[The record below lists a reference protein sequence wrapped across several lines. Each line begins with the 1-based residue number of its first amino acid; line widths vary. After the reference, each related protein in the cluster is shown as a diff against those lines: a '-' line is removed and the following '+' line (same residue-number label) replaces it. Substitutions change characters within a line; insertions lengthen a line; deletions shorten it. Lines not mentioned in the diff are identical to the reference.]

1 MFRAAIIEQ
10 LVSGDYRKRK
20 EVFIQSGNK
29 IQNTGVGF
37 MEFFI
42 SDVLS
47 KNQVMKKS
55 IFVAVAVLGGS
66 VAFAQKKEQQPPPPP
81 PPPVVIVNEVPP
93 PPPPPQVPKP
103 KEALPKD
110 YQAFLKRNPT
120 VKGIDWN
127 NSKVRIRLKSGK
139 EETFDMNNKEDVERL
154 KNQYGEL
161 PAPPPPP
168 PPPPPPAPK
177 APNKISQA

>member
-1 MFRAAIIEQ
+1 
-10 LVSGDYRKRK
+10 
-20 EVFIQSGNK
+20 
-29 IQNTGVGF
+29 
-37 MEFFI
+37 
-42 SDVLS
+42 
-47 KNQVMKKS
+47 MKKS
-55 IFVAVAVLGGS
+55 IFVAVAVLGAS
-66 VAFAQKKEQQPPPPP
+66 AVFAQKKEKQPPPPP
-81 PPPVVIVNEVPP
+81 PPPVVIVNEAPP
-93 PPPPPQVPKP
+93 PPPPPKA

-168 PPPPPPAPK
+168 PPPK

>member
-1 MFRAAIIEQ
+1 LFRAAIIEQ

-29 IQNTGVGF
+29 IQNTGADF

-42 SDVLS
+42 SDVSS

-55 IFVAVAVLGGS
+55 IFVAVAVLGAS
-66 VAFAQKKEQQPPPPP
+66 AVFAQKKEKQPPPPP
-81 PPPVVIVNEVPP
+81 PPPVVIVNEAPP
-93 PPPPPQVPKP
+93 PPPPPKA

-168 PPPPPPAPK
+168 PPPPAPK

>member
-1 MFRAAIIEQ
+1 
-10 LVSGDYRKRK
+10 
-20 EVFIQSGNK
+20 
-29 IQNTGVGF
+29 

-42 SDVLS
+42 SDVSS

-55 IFVAVAVLGGS
+55 IFVAVAVLGAS
-66 VAFAQKKEQQPPPPP
+66 AVFAQKKEKQPPPPP
-81 PPPVVIVNEVPP
+81 PPPVVIVNEAPP
-93 PPPPPQVPKP
+93 PPPPPPPPKA

-168 PPPPPPAPK
+168 PPPPAPK